1 MQQSEIKDLPI
12 RSYAYIG
19 DAVYEVFVR
28 EKTVLLTS
36 KPDKLHNI
44 TSSVVKAEFHAGLIE
59 KIRDFMNEEEKDIV
73 RRARNLSVT
82 TARRTNQTLH
92 RLSTAFEALIGYLHL
107 HDKYRLKA
115 LFDFIEPLIDEKIC
129 HPE

>member
-1 MQQSEIKDLPI
+1 MSELQINELPI

-28 EKTVLLTS
+28 EKTIFLVS

-44 TSSVVKAEFHAGLIE
+44 TSSVVKAEFHAEILG
-59 KIRDFMNEEEKDIV
+59 KMQDFLTEEEKEIV

-82 TARRTNQTLH
+82 TARRTNQVLH
-92 RLSTAFEALIGYLHL
+92 RLSTAFEAIVGYLYL
-107 HDKYRLKA
+107 HDKNRLKA
-115 LFDFIEPLIDEKIC
+115 LFSFIEPLIDEKLVI
-129 HPE
+129 E